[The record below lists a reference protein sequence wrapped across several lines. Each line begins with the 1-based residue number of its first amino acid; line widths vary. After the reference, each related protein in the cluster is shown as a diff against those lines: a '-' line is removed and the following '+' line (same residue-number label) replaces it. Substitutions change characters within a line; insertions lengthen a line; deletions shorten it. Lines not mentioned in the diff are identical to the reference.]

1 MGEDKT
7 EQKDNLC
14 KEQRKA
20 VENMHKTFLE
30 ALRHRE
36 QEILRFMAI
45 LAPALVGFIWLLKVD
60 LRSGNGSFI
69 FTAGTLGVLFLL
81 TVGALYS
88 LALGYNFRYV
98 TLQLAKM
105 ESGYCLNIKE
115 FILESWLRT
124 AKQWEEKYKKKWCS
138 PPEIINVFWLSFI
151 IATFLIAIMAI
162 LFLFSTCE
170 KSYVKI
176 YIILGWLAF
185 CIIVIFYAF
194 WYYSRKFSD
203 YCKKEVEGGKW

>member
-7 EQKDNLC
+7 EQKGNLNND
-14 KEQRKA
+14 QRMA

-36 QEILRFMAI
+36 QEILKYIAF
-45 LAPALVGFIWLLKVD
+45 LAPALAGFIWLLKVD
-60 LRSGNGSFI
+60 LRSGNGPFI

-81 TVGALYS
+81 TVGVLYS

-105 ESGYCLNIKE
+105 ESDYCLNIKE

-124 AKQWEEKYKKKWCS
+124 AKQWEDKYEKGKCL
-138 PPEIINVFWLSFI
+138 PPEIINIFFWSFI

-162 LFLFSTCE
+162 LFLFATHE
-170 KSYVKI
+170 NLYVQI
-176 YIILGWLAF
+176 CIILGWLAL
-185 CIIVIFYAF
+185 CIIFVFRGLRH
-194 WYYSRKFSD
+194 YSRKFRD